1 MATAVTSTGP
11 ADAPRKH
18 LLPAVKMWE
27 GSSRSH
33 NLSTRYS
40 NGYLPHFAAVIF
52 GPGYGDIPNESNSLG
67 VMSQTTRLPEP
78 SSARTNT
85 RETRHSSRPYSSR
98 TNTSGVLYS
107 ATFLGRCRRL
117 QDYPH
122 QQCSTQD
129 NGDS

>member
-1 MATAVTSTGP
+1 
-11 ADAPRKH
+11 
-18 LLPAVKMWE
+18 MWE

-33 NLSTRYS
+33 N
-40 NGYLPHFAAVIF
+40 LPHFAAVIF
-52 GPGYGDIPNESNSLG
+52 GPGYGDIPNESNSLE

-107 ATFLGRCRRL
+107 TTFLGRCRRL
-117 QDYPH
+117 QDYPR